1 MDDLITSLEKSS
13 KDLLKWFD
21 DNLMKSNPDQCNLL
35 VSSREKIKMEI
46 GDSKIENSTYDKLL
60 FV

>member
-35 VSSREKIKMEI
+35 VSSLEKIKMEI